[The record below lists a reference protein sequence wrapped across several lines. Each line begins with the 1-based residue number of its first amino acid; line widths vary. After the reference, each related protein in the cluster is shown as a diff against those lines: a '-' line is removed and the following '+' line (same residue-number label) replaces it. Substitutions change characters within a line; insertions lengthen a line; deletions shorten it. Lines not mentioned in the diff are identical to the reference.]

1 MNYLRN
7 SYRQSLKSNL
17 QLAYFLWVATREVIA
32 QTILLKLW
40 VLCLEEG
47 PDCVTVQRLQVGL
60 KREQLW
66 LSFLPT
72 FIWPATTCKCS
83 VLYPLLKEGPHPVAI
98 HKQELKW
105 SLVTL
110 SAHYSKQ
117 CLLSCERQPVNHAV
131 TTVSRGLQNQK
142 QRIPA
147 LNNYK
152 TAPPSAPPP
161 PHLTLKTAKDC
172 QIQSEAMLTLIHCS
186 SFCLPVSGRTSW
198 HDEKSPDDRILPA
211 GKYKQEKKNQIPELA
226 ELQQNIN
233 HAGTFDQ
240 T

>member
-32 QTILLKLW
+32 QTILLKFW

-47 PDCVTVQRLQVGL
+47 PDCVTVQWLQVGL

-66 LSFLPT
+66 LSLLPT

-83 VLYPLLKEGPHPVAI
+83 VSYPLLKEGPHPVTI

-131 TTVSRGLQNQK
+131 TTVSWGLQNQK

-152 TAPPSAPPP
+152 TAPPPPP
-161 PHLTLKTAKDC
+161 PPPSDSKHCQRLADPKWSHAYPDSLFFFLPACEWQNFMARRKISWRQDTSSW
-172 QIQSEAMLTLIHCS
+172 QIQT
-186 SFCLPVSGRTSW
+186 R
-198 HDEKSPDDRILPA
+198 EKI
-211 GKYKQEKKNQIPELA
+211 KFQN
-226 ELQQNIN
+226 LQNCNKI
-233 HAGTFDQ
+233 
-240 T
+240 

>member
-66 LSFLPT
+66 LSLLPT
-72 FIWPATTCKCS
+72 FIWPATACKCLM
-83 VLYPLLKEGPHPVAI
+83 LYPLLKEGPHPVTI

-110 SAHYSKQ
+110 SAHYSNQ
-117 CLLSCERQPVNHAV
+117 CLLSCERQPVNRAV
-131 TTVSRGLQNQK
+131 TSVSRGLQNQK

-152 TAPPSAPPP
+152 IVPPP
-161 PHLTLKTAKDC
+161 PSPPHLSDSKHCQRLSDPKWSHAYPDSLFFFLHACEWQNFIARRKISWRQDTSSW
-172 QIQSEAMLTLIHCS
+172 QIQT
-186 SFCLPVSGRTSW
+186 R
-198 HDEKSPDDRILPA
+198 EKT
-211 GKYKQEKKNQIPELA
+211 QIPEL
-226 ELQQNIN
+226 EQNYNKI
-233 HAGTFDQ
+233 
-240 T
+240 